1 MSREMTIGAYNT
13 VRKAL
18 LTVWSTGEVVR
29 NPWFLQGLDA
39 DGEYSKKSMMDLCI
53 SQVFMLRAHYNEGGF
68 VHLTLKRAV
77 AKVKHVIYYSA
88 KKKLEADMHLSSQ
101 KKYEMI
107 EHLFRVQLGEEEA
120 WWTYKLI
127 KVSDCVVYN
136 YEGTEDIFSKFTKR
150 ADGWYTM
157 GWTTKFKYVDPDRTR
172 YLKSG
177 KQERFNILDNRIGSM
192 ENEWVNDCMLWEHLV
207 DCYAGYKVP
216 YQASYG
222 DIVLACN
229 GEKAAPYSQKTA
241 LRRLKDFFL
250 KAFSYYGINIKNE
263 DATFHRDIS
272 NMLDVYGTLDMLLKE
287 RKRGYSVADVLN
299 R

>member
-18 LTVWSTGEVVR
+18 LTVWSTGEVVK

-77 AKVKHVIYYSA
+77 AKVKHIIYFSA

-136 YEGTEDIFSKFTKR
+136 YEGDEDIFSKFTKR

-192 ENEWVNDCMLWEHLV
+192 ENEWVNDCMIWEHLV
-207 DCYAGYKVP
+207 DCYKAFKQPYGTIMLALNRNKV
-216 YQASYG
+216 
-222 DIVLACN
+222 
-229 GEKAAPYSQKTA
+229 APYSRT
-241 LRRLKDFFL
+241 
-250 KAFSYYGINIKNE
+250 KAFELMKEFFYYAFVTYGMNFKKEVDI
-263 DATFHRDIS
+263 RDMSSLMEI
-272 NMLDVYGTLDMLLKE
+272 YGTLDMLLKE